1 MPAGKKLTKLD
12 AMLKAATVILGIV
25 AIVLSLLDA
34 MKYRVPSEK
43 ARRAGEAL
51 TQALQTKLR
60 KEEAREEGLMQTEE
74 DSLKPEREK
83 TLQ

>member
-12 AMLKAATVILGIV
+12 AVLRAATVILGIV

-34 MKYRVPSEK
+34 TKDRVPSEK

-51 TQALQTKLR
+51 TQALQAKLR
-60 KEEAREEGLMQTEE
+60 KKEEPEE
-74 DSLKPEREK
+74 DPMRTGEGSQKPEREK
-83 TLQ
+83 MLQ

>member
-34 MKYRVPSEK
+34 MKDRVPSEK